1 MKDLLID
8 YSNNHEDISQPLIFW
23 PSVMILLLSV
33 VGIMWSLETPFAF
46 SDVSPI
52 LNWGILFLMVMTVYC
67 FLISFVLAIGLIP
80 FFTSTIMLFLWLENL
95 GYSIMYISIYGITFS
110 LYGIYRGRR
119 IQNNLRSV
127 IEDLQNHKSPLQ
139 KTAKNLVVY
148 DGNLNAKVMLIGEAP
163 GRDEDEQGI
172 PFVGRAGQLLNKM
185 LLAINLQREDVYI
198 TNVVNWRPA
207 ENRTPNDDEI
217 LEFLPFLQRQIDI
230 IKPRFIFLLGG
241 VAAKAILSTP
251 LALGKLRGKWH
262 EYKSLNLE
270 EGIPTIASY
279 HPAFLLRSP
288 QYKKHSWEDLQML
301 QEKLKNES

>member
-1 MKDLLID
+1 MNQSNKKNLEFIVNSGVNYFLQDSPRNWFENEKKSELSNPNRNTGDKKMKIDDVIKDLKD
-8 YSNNHEDISQPLIFW
+8 
-23 PSVMILLLSV
+23 
-33 VGIMWSLETPFAF
+33 
-46 SDVSPI
+46 
-52 LNWGILFLMVMTVYC
+52 
-67 FLISFVLAIGLIP
+67 
-80 FFTSTIMLFLWLENL
+80 
-95 GYSIMYISIYGITFS
+95 
-110 LYGIYRGRR
+110 
-119 IQNNLRSV
+119 
-127 IEDLQNHKSPLQ
+127 HKSNLQ

-163 GRDEDEQGI
+163 GRDEDQQGI

-198 TNVVNWRPA
+198 TNVVNWRPPD
-207 ENRTPNDDEI
+207 NRTPNDEEI

-230 IKPRFIFLLGG
+230 IKPKFIFLLGG

-262 EYKSLNLE
+262 EYKSLNLDE
-270 EGIPTIASY
+270 SIPTIASY

-301 QEKLKNES
+301 QGKLKSVS

>member
-1 MKDLLID
+1 MNQSNKKNLEFIVNSGVNYFLQDSPRNWFENEKKSELTDPNINAGDKKREIDDVIKDLKD
-8 YSNNHEDISQPLIFW
+8 
-23 PSVMILLLSV
+23 
-33 VGIMWSLETPFAF
+33 
-46 SDVSPI
+46 
-52 LNWGILFLMVMTVYC
+52 
-67 FLISFVLAIGLIP
+67 
-80 FFTSTIMLFLWLENL
+80 
-95 GYSIMYISIYGITFS
+95 
-110 LYGIYRGRR
+110 
-119 IQNNLRSV
+119 
-127 IEDLQNHKSPLQ
+127 HKSNLQ

-163 GRDEDEQGI
+163 GRDEDQQGI

-198 TNVVNWRPA
+198 TNVVNWRPPD
-207 ENRTPNDDEI
+207 NRTPNDEEI

-230 IKPRFIFLLGG
+230 IKPKFIFLLGG

-262 EYKSLNLE
+262 EYKSLNLDE
-270 EGIPTIASY
+270 SIPTIASY

-301 QEKLKNES
+301 QEKLKNVS

>member
-1 MKDLLID
+1 MNQ
-8 YSNNHEDISQPLIFW
+8 SNKKNLEFIVNSGVNYFLQDSPRNWFENDKK
-23 PSVMILLLSV
+23 SELSN
-33 VGIMWSLETPFAF
+33 
-46 SDVSPI
+46 PI
-52 LNWGILFLMVMTVYC
+52 INAGDKKTK
-67 FLISFVLAIGLIP
+67 
-80 FFTSTIMLFLWLENL
+80 
-95 GYSIMYISIYGITFS
+95 IYE
-110 LYGIYRGRR
+110 
-119 IQNNLRSV
+119 V
-127 IEDLQNHKSPLQ
+127 IEDLKVHNSNLK

-148 DGNLNAKVMLIGEAP
+148 DGNLNTKVMLIGEAP

-198 TNVVNWRPA
+198 TNVVNWRPPD
-207 ENRTPNDDEI
+207 NRTPNDEEI

-230 IKPRFIFLLGG
+230 IKPKFIFLLGG

-262 EYKSLNLE
+262 EYKSLNLDE
-270 EGIPTIASY
+270 SIPTIASY

-301 QEKLKNES
+301 QEKLKNVS

>member
-1 MKDLLID
+1 MNQSNKKNLEFIVNSGVNYFLQDSPRNWFENEKKYELPEPNINAGDKKKKIDDVIKDLKD
-8 YSNNHEDISQPLIFW
+8 
-23 PSVMILLLSV
+23 
-33 VGIMWSLETPFAF
+33 
-46 SDVSPI
+46 
-52 LNWGILFLMVMTVYC
+52 
-67 FLISFVLAIGLIP
+67 
-80 FFTSTIMLFLWLENL
+80 
-95 GYSIMYISIYGITFS
+95 
-110 LYGIYRGRR
+110 
-119 IQNNLRSV
+119 
-127 IEDLQNHKSPLQ
+127 HKSNLQ

-163 GRDEDEQGI
+163 GRDEDQQGI

-198 TNVVNWRPA
+198 TNVVNWRPPD
-207 ENRTPNDDEI
+207 NRTPNDEEI

-230 IKPRFIFLLGG
+230 VKPKFIFLLGG

-262 EYKSLNLE
+262 EYKSLNLD
-270 EGIPTIASY
+270 GSIPTIASY

-301 QEKLKNES
+301 QEKLKNVS

>member
-1 MKDLLID
+1 MNQSNKKNLEFIVNSGVNYFLQDSPRNWFENDKKSELSNPNINTGDKKMKIDYVIKDLKD
-8 YSNNHEDISQPLIFW
+8 HNSN
-23 PSVMILLLSV
+23 
-33 VGIMWSLETPFAF
+33 
-46 SDVSPI
+46 
-52 LNWGILFLMVMTVYC
+52 
-67 FLISFVLAIGLIP
+67 
-80 FFTSTIMLFLWLENL
+80 
-95 GYSIMYISIYGITFS
+95 
-110 LYGIYRGRR
+110 
-119 IQNNLRSV
+119 
-127 IEDLQNHKSPLQ
+127 LQ

-163 GRDEDEQGI
+163 GRDEDQQGV

-198 TNVVNWRPA
+198 TNVVNWRPPD
-207 ENRTPNDDEI
+207 NRTPNDEEI

-230 IKPRFIFLLGG
+230 IKPKFIFLLGG

-262 EYKSLNLE
+262 EYKSLNLDE
-270 EGIPTIASY
+270 SIPTIASY

-301 QEKLKNES
+301 QEKLKNVS

>member
-1 MKDLLID
+1 MNQSNKKNLEFIVNSGVNYFLQDSPRNWFENKKTSELPDPNINAGDKKKKIDDVIKDLKD
-8 YSNNHEDISQPLIFW
+8 
-23 PSVMILLLSV
+23 
-33 VGIMWSLETPFAF
+33 
-46 SDVSPI
+46 
-52 LNWGILFLMVMTVYC
+52 
-67 FLISFVLAIGLIP
+67 
-80 FFTSTIMLFLWLENL
+80 
-95 GYSIMYISIYGITFS
+95 
-110 LYGIYRGRR
+110 
-119 IQNNLRSV
+119 
-127 IEDLQNHKSPLQ
+127 HKSNLQ

-163 GRDEDEQGI
+163 GRDEDQQGI

-198 TNVVNWRPA
+198 TNVVNWRPPD
-207 ENRTPNDDEI
+207 NRTPNDEEI

-230 IKPRFIFLLGG
+230 VKPKFIFLLGG

-262 EYKSLNLE
+262 EYKSLNLD
-270 EGIPTIASY
+270 GSIPTIASY

-301 QEKLKNES
+301 QEKLKNVS

>member
-1 MKDLLID
+1 MNQSNKKNLEFIINSGVNYFLQDSPRNWFENERKLKQSDFNNDAGDKKTQIDEVIKDLKK
-8 YSNNHEDISQPLIFW
+8 
-23 PSVMILLLSV
+23 
-33 VGIMWSLETPFAF
+33 
-46 SDVSPI
+46 
-52 LNWGILFLMVMTVYC
+52 
-67 FLISFVLAIGLIP
+67 
-80 FFTSTIMLFLWLENL
+80 
-95 GYSIMYISIYGITFS
+95 
-110 LYGIYRGRR
+110 
-119 IQNNLRSV
+119 
-127 IEDLQNHKSPLQ
+127 HKSSLQ
-139 KTAKNLVVY
+139 KMATKLVVY

-163 GRDEDEQGI
+163 GRDEDQQGI

-185 LLAINLQREDVYI
+185 LLAINLQREEVYI
-198 TNVVNWRPA
+198 TNVVNWRPPD
-207 ENRTPNDDEI
+207 NRTPNDNEI

-230 IKPRFIFLLGG
+230 IKPKFIFLLGG

-301 QEKLKNES
+301 QEKLKK

>member
-1 MKDLLID
+1 MNQSNKKNLEFIVNSGVNYFLQDSPRNWFENKKKSELPDPNINAGDKKKKIDDVIQDLKD
-8 YSNNHEDISQPLIFW
+8 
-23 PSVMILLLSV
+23 
-33 VGIMWSLETPFAF
+33 
-46 SDVSPI
+46 
-52 LNWGILFLMVMTVYC
+52 
-67 FLISFVLAIGLIP
+67 
-80 FFTSTIMLFLWLENL
+80 
-95 GYSIMYISIYGITFS
+95 
-110 LYGIYRGRR
+110 
-119 IQNNLRSV
+119 
-127 IEDLQNHKSPLQ
+127 HKSNLQ

-163 GRDEDEQGI
+163 GRDEDQQGI

-198 TNVVNWRPA
+198 TNVVNWRPPD
-207 ENRTPNDDEI
+207 NRTPNDEEI

-230 IKPRFIFLLGG
+230 IKPKFIFLLGG

-262 EYKSLNLE
+262 EYKSLNLDE
-270 EGIPTIASY
+270 SIPTIASY

>member
-1 MKDLLID
+1 MNQSNKKNLEFIVNSGVNYFLQDSPRNWFENKKKSELPDPNINAGDKKKKIDDVIQDLKD
-8 YSNNHEDISQPLIFW
+8 
-23 PSVMILLLSV
+23 
-33 VGIMWSLETPFAF
+33 
-46 SDVSPI
+46 
-52 LNWGILFLMVMTVYC
+52 
-67 FLISFVLAIGLIP
+67 
-80 FFTSTIMLFLWLENL
+80 
-95 GYSIMYISIYGITFS
+95 
-110 LYGIYRGRR
+110 
-119 IQNNLRSV
+119 
-127 IEDLQNHKSPLQ
+127 HKSNLQ

-163 GRDEDEQGI
+163 GRDEDQQGI

-198 TNVVNWRPA
+198 TNVVNWRPPD
-207 ENRTPNDDEI
+207 NRTPNDEEI

-230 IKPRFIFLLGG
+230 IKPKFIFLLGG

-262 EYKSLNLE
+262 EYKSLNLDE
-270 EGIPTIASY
+270 SIPTIASY

-301 QEKLKNES
+301 QEKLKNVS

>member
-1 MKDLLID
+1 MNQSNKKNLEFIVNSGVNYFLQDSPRNWFENEKKSELSNPNINTGDKKMKIDDVIKDLKD
-8 YSNNHEDISQPLIFW
+8 
-23 PSVMILLLSV
+23 
-33 VGIMWSLETPFAF
+33 
-46 SDVSPI
+46 
-52 LNWGILFLMVMTVYC
+52 
-67 FLISFVLAIGLIP
+67 
-80 FFTSTIMLFLWLENL
+80 
-95 GYSIMYISIYGITFS
+95 
-110 LYGIYRGRR
+110 
-119 IQNNLRSV
+119 
-127 IEDLQNHKSPLQ
+127 HKSNLQ

-163 GRDEDEQGI
+163 GRDEDQQGI

-198 TNVVNWRPA
+198 TNVVNWRPPD
-207 ENRTPNDDEI
+207 NRTPNDEEI

-230 IKPRFIFLLGG
+230 IEPKFIFLLGG

-262 EYKSLNLE
+262 EYKSLNLDE
-270 EGIPTIASY
+270 SIPTIASY

-301 QEKLKNES
+301 QEKIEK

>member
-1 MKDLLID
+1 MNQSNKKNLEFIVNSGVNYFLQDSPRNWFENEKKSELSNPNINTGDKKMKID
-8 YSNNHEDISQPLIFW
+8 YVIK
-23 PSVMILLLSV
+23 
-33 VGIMWSLETPFAF
+33 
-46 SDVSPI
+46 
-52 LNWGILFLMVMTVYC
+52 
-67 FLISFVLAIGLIP
+67 GLK
-80 FFTSTIMLFLWLENL
+80 
-95 GYSIMYISIYGITFS
+95 
-110 LYGIYRGRR
+110 
-119 IQNNLRSV
+119 
-127 IEDLQNHKSPLQ
+127 DHKSNLQ

-163 GRDEDEQGI
+163 GRDEDQQGI

-198 TNVVNWRPA
+198 TNVVNWRPPD
-207 ENRTPNDDEI
+207 NRTPNDEEI

-230 IKPRFIFLLGG
+230 VKPKFIFLLGG

-262 EYKSLNLE
+262 EYKSLNLDE
-270 EGIPTIASY
+270 SIPTIASY

-301 QEKLKNES
+301 QEKLKNVS

>member
-1 MKDLLID
+1 MNQSNKKNLEFIVNSGVNYFLQDSPRNWFENEKKSKLPDSNINAGDKKDKIDDVIKDLKD
-8 YSNNHEDISQPLIFW
+8 
-23 PSVMILLLSV
+23 
-33 VGIMWSLETPFAF
+33 
-46 SDVSPI
+46 
-52 LNWGILFLMVMTVYC
+52 
-67 FLISFVLAIGLIP
+67 
-80 FFTSTIMLFLWLENL
+80 
-95 GYSIMYISIYGITFS
+95 
-110 LYGIYRGRR
+110 
-119 IQNNLRSV
+119 
-127 IEDLQNHKSPLQ
+127 HKSNLQ

-163 GRDEDEQGI
+163 GRDEDQQGI

-198 TNVVNWRPA
+198 TNVVNWRPPD
-207 ENRTPNDDEI
+207 NRTPNDEEI

-230 IKPRFIFLLGG
+230 IKPKFIFLLGG

-262 EYKSLNLE
+262 EYKSLNLDE
-270 EGIPTIASY
+270 SIPTIASY

-301 QEKLKNES
+301 QEKLKK

>member
-1 MKDLLID
+1 MNQSNKKNLEFIVNSGVNYFLQDSPRNWFENEKKSELSNPNINTGDKKMKIDDVIKDLKD
-8 YSNNHEDISQPLIFW
+8 
-23 PSVMILLLSV
+23 
-33 VGIMWSLETPFAF
+33 
-46 SDVSPI
+46 
-52 LNWGILFLMVMTVYC
+52 
-67 FLISFVLAIGLIP
+67 
-80 FFTSTIMLFLWLENL
+80 
-95 GYSIMYISIYGITFS
+95 
-110 LYGIYRGRR
+110 
-119 IQNNLRSV
+119 
-127 IEDLQNHKSPLQ
+127 HKSNLQ

-163 GRDEDEQGI
+163 GRDEDQQGI

-198 TNVVNWRPA
+198 TNVVNWRPPD
-207 ENRTPNDDEI
+207 NRTPNDEEI

-230 IKPRFIFLLGG
+230 IKPKFIFLVGG

-262 EYKSLNLE
+262 EYKSLNLDE
-270 EGIPTIASY
+270 SIPTIASY

-301 QEKLKNES
+301 QEKLKNVS